1 MAAYLF
7 YSKIEK
13 EHETTS
19 SILHPRVEIGPHV
32 RWQAAIQTML
42 LYFLFSFGAFSAQC
56 FSIITFIQR
65 KPFDLLIFTHIISL
79 FLIKPYS

>member
-32 RWQAAIQTML
+32 
-42 LYFLFSFGAFSAQC
+42 
-56 FSIITFIQR
+56 
-65 KPFDLLIFTHIISL
+65 K
-79 FLIKPYS
+79 